1 MPGVDFRKSSVVARL
16 STKCFIDPSG
26 DAKRFVG
33 NSGSGACA
41 LLVRS
46 GTIANT
52 ASSVFFTSRPGS
64 PAGAD
69 MTFSLA
75 SVRRKSSAA
84 AMCSITCATDQRSA
98 AGLKFH
104 CASDSPFVASRTFF
118 FVVSRYC
125 SALSF
130 SACVTSCADTA
141 AAPAI
146 KSNAISTPTR
156 DLVLIF
162 FLSLSF
168 ATAERPTFSSAIG
181 ETGICS
187 IPHHLPFR
195 AHRRLKQGRSAGSSL
210 RGSTT
215 RTQTS
220 TTVLLRPRGAAQ
232 LSRVARASG
241 ADNLLATFYR
251 FDRDGAN
258 QLHDQRRQ
266 DDECRTAPNPN
277 QFFLDL
283 LLSRA
288 GDPNWLSMLSHGIGT
303 TWRSGLQETEKDHRS
318 AARGMREGEGPA
330 GFV

>member
-16 STKCFIDPSG
+16 STKCFTDPSG

-162 FLSLSF
+162 SLLVICDRGAADFLICDWRNGDLQH
-168 ATAERPTFSSAIG
+168 TTSSA
-181 ETGICS
+181 
-187 IPHHLPFR
+187 LR
-195 AHRRLKQGRSAGSSL
+195 AHRRSGGSRCQPALGCSARTVNYEIETGSIGRKFSPRKYNRNANNDNSAAPPA
-210 RGSTT
+210 RRTT
-215 RTQTS
+215 IM
-220 TTVLLRPRGAAQ
+220 PGC
-232 LSRVARASG
+232 RASG
-241 ADNLLATFYR
+241 S
-251 FDRDGAN
+251 G
-258 QLHDQRRQ
+258 QLV
-266 DDECRTAPNPN
+266 
-277 QFFLDL
+277 
-283 LLSRA
+283 
-288 GDPNWLSMLSHGIGT
+288 
-303 TWRSGLQETEKDHRS
+303 SGLLQ
-318 AARGMREGEGPA
+318 
-330 GFV
+330 V

>member
-16 STKCFIDPSG
+16 STKCFTDPSG

-187 IPHHLPFR
+187 IPHHLPFVR
-195 AHRRLKQGRSAGSSL
+195 TGGVVVLAVNQPLGARHERSTPKLKQGRSAGSSL

-215 RTQTS
+215 GTQTT
-220 TTVLLRPRGAAQ
+220 TTVLLRPRGAPQ
-232 LSRVARASG
+232 LCRVAALPG
-241 ADNLLATFYR
+241 ADNLLAAFCR
-251 FDRDGAN
+251 FDRDTAN

-277 QFFLDL
+277 Q
-283 LLSRA
+283 
-288 GDPNWLSMLSHGIGT
+288 
-303 TWRSGLQETEKDHRS
+303 
-318 AARGMREGEGPA
+318 
-330 GFV
+330 

>member
-16 STKCFIDPSG
+16 STKCFTDPSG
-26 DAKRFVG
+26 SAKRFAG
-33 NSGSGACA
+33 NSGSGAWA

-146 KSNAISTPTR
+146 KSNAISTPT
-156 DLVLIF
+156 LVLIF
-162 FLSLSF
+162 SLLV
-168 ATAERPTFSSAIG
+168 
-181 ETGICS
+181 ICD
-187 IPHHLPFR
+187 
-195 AHRRLKQGRSAGSSL
+195 
-210 RGSTT
+210 
-215 RTQTS
+215 
-220 TTVLLRPRGAAQ
+220 RGAADFLICDWRNGDLQ
-232 LSRVARASG
+232 HTTSSALSCAPAGWWFSLSTSPWVLGTNTPVNTEIETGSIGRKFSPRKYNRNANNDNSAAPPARHTTIMPGCRASG
-241 ADNLLATFYR
+241 
-251 FDRDGAN
+251 GG
-258 QLHDQRRQ
+258 QLV
-266 DDECRTAPNPN
+266 
-277 QFFLDL
+277 
-283 LLSRA
+283 
-288 GDPNWLSMLSHGIGT
+288 
-303 TWRSGLQETEKDHRS
+303 SGLLQ
-318 AARGMREGEGPA
+318 
-330 GFV
+330 V

>member
-16 STKCFIDPSG
+16 STKCFTDPSG

-98 AGLKFH
+98 PGLKFH
-104 CASDSPFVASRTFF
+104 CASDSLFVASRTFF

-162 FLSLSF
+162 FLSLSY
-168 ATAERPTFSSAIG
+168 ATAERPAFLSSIG
-181 ETGICS
+181 ETGSRS
-187 IPHHLPFR
+187 IPHHLPSVRGGR
-195 AHRRLKQGRSAGSSL
+195 AIHGHS
-210 RGSTT
+210 
-215 RTQTS
+215 
-220 TTVLLRPRGAAQ
+220 
-232 LSRVARASG
+232 
-241 ADNLLATFYR
+241 
-251 FDRDGAN
+251 
-258 QLHDQRRQ
+258 RRQ
-266 DDECRTAPNPN
+266 IETIIHPNS
-277 QFFLDL
+277 LDL
-283 LLSRA
+283 KTYRQVVKPRPL
-288 GDPNWLSMLSHGIGT
+288 G
-303 TWRSGLQETEKDHRS
+303 
-318 AARGMREGEGPA
+318 RGYKTR
-330 GFV
+330 